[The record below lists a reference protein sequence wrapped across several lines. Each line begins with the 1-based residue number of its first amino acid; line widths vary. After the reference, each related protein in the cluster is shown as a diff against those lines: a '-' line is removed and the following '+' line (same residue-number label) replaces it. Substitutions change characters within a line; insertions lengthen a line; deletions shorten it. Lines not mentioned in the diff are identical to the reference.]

1 MRWVP
6 LLVLVVFLGTIFV
19 PQWINE
25 KSARR
30 YAQPLFDHPIP
41 ENAQV
46 ISTDA
51 AKDDDGGITGA
62 ILLKT
67 NWTSEALETF
77 YSDLQMD
84 PAKEGQTVVLH
95 AKALTEEDLEVLQQA
110 KLYEEGASYQFVY
123 IYSGT

>member
-6 LLVLVVFLGTIFV
+6 LLVLIVFLGTIFV
-19 PQWINE
+19 PQWVNE
-25 KSARR
+25 KVSMG
-30 YAQPLFDHPIP
+30 YAQPLFDHPVP
-41 ENAQV
+41 EDAQV

-67 NWTSEALETF
+67 NWTSEELEAF
-77 YSDLQMD
+77 YSDLQME
-84 PAKEGQTVVLH
+84 PAEEGQTVVLR

-110 KLYEEGASYQFVY
+110 KLYEDGASYQFVY
-123 IYSGT
+123 IYSGK